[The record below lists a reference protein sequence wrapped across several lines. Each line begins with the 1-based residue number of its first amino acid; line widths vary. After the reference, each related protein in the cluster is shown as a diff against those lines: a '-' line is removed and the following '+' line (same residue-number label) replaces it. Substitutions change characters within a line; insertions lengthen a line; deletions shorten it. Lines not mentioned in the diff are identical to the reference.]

1 MRNVAAKLRRLLLIV
16 VGLIA
21 ASLVCLICS
30 CGRRS
35 ADSLEVA
42 GQVEAVTVGAGSRVG
57 GRVSEVLAK
66 EGQHVAEGDV
76 LVKLETDEAEASLA
90 AARAKLAQAEATLE
104 KLKTGARPE
113 EIRQAEAAAEQAR
126 QRYKISQQATRP
138 QDLAAGVAME
148 DAARAQRDQAK
159 SDFDRIDRLFQAQ
172 AVPQQRY
179 DQARHGLDAAEAQ
192 LQAASERRKLAQEGA
207 RSEEIEAARAAAE
220 QAQAAL
226 DLLKNGARKEDI
238 EAAQALRDSAA
249 ADVERAE
256 VNLRESI
263 IKAPRQG
270 VVESLGI
277 HPGDLVKPGPAVT
290 IADVDDL
297 EMFVYVS
304 AGMLG
309 YLRLGQEATLTA
321 DAYPGETF
329 TGTIEY
335 IAPTGEFTPRNLQTQ
350 EERVQ
355 QVFGVKIKLD
365 SYGGRIRAGMSM
377 TAHLPRVEGSER
389 NGAA

>member
-1 MRNVAAKLRRLLLIV
+1 MNGRRLLLIGM
-16 VGLIA
+16 GLIPA
-21 ASLVCLICS
+21 GLACLICC
-30 CGRRS
+30 CGHDS
-35 ADSLEVA
+35 ADELAVA
-42 GQVEAVTVGAGSRVG
+42 GQVEAVSVSAGSRVG
-57 GRVSEVLAK
+57 GRVSEVLAE
-66 EGQHVAEGDV
+66 EGQHVEKGDV
-76 LVKLETDEAEASLA
+76 LVKLETDEAEAARA

-104 KLKTGARPE
+104 KLRTGARPE

-126 QRYKISQQATRP
+126 QRYKIAQQATRP
-138 QDLAAGVAME
+138 EDESAAIAME

-159 SDFDRIDRLFQAQ
+159 SDFDRIERLFQAQ

-179 DQARHGLDAAEAQ
+179 DQAQHALEAAEAQ
-192 LQAASERRKLAQEGA
+192 LQAAAERRKLAQEGA

-226 DLLKNGARKEDI
+226 DLVKNGARKEDLD
-238 EAAQALRDSAA
+238 AARAVRDSAA

-256 VNLRESI
+256 VNLRENI
-263 IKAPRQG
+263 ITAPRNG
-270 VVESLGI
+270 VVDALDI
-277 HPGDLVKPGPAVT
+277 HPGDLVRPGPVAT
-290 IADVDDL
+290 IVDVDDL

-309 YLRLGQEATLTA
+309 YLRLGQEVTLTA

-329 TGTIEY
+329 TGTIVY
-335 IAPTGEFTPRNLQTQ
+335 IASSGEFTPRNLQTQ

-355 QVFGVKIKLD
+355 QVFGVKIKMD
-365 SYGGRIRAGMSM
+365 SFGGRIRAGMSM
-377 TAHLPRVEGSER
+377 TAHLPRDAGPER

>member
-1 MRNVAAKLRRLLLIV
+1 MNWRRLLLIGT
-16 VGLIA
+16 GLIPA
-21 ASLVCLICS
+21 VLAFLVCS
-30 CGRRS
+30 CGHHS
-35 ADSLEVA
+35 ADELAVA
-42 GQVEAVTVGAGSRVG
+42 GQVEAVTVSAGSRVG

-66 EGQHVAEGDV
+66 EGQHVEKGDV
-76 LVKLETDEAEASLA
+76 LVKLEMDEAEATRA

-104 KLKTGARPE
+104 KLETGARPE

-126 QRYKISQQATRP
+126 QRYKIAQQATRP
-138 QDLAAGVAME
+138 EDKSAAIAME

-159 SDFDRIDRLFQAQ
+159 SDFDRIDPLFQAQ

-179 DQARHGLDAAEAQ
+179 DQARHALDAAEAQ
-192 LQAASERRKLAQEGA
+192 LQAAAERRKLAQEGA
-207 RSEEIEAARAAAE
+207 RAEEIEAARAAAD

-226 DLLKNGARKEDI
+226 DLLKNGARKEDLD
-238 EAAQALRDSAA
+238 AARALRDSAA
-249 ADVERAE
+249 ADVDRAE

-263 IKAPRQG
+263 ITAPRNG
-270 VVESLGI
+270 VLESLDI
-277 HPGDLVKPGPAVT
+277 HPGDLVKPGPVVT

-304 AGMLG
+304 AAMLG
-309 YLRLGQEATLTA
+309 HLRLGQEVALTA

-329 TGTIEY
+329 KGTISY

-355 QVFGVKIKLD
+355 QVFGVKIKMD
-365 SYGGRIRAGMSM
+365 SFGGRIRAGMSM
-377 TAHLPRVEGSER
+377 TAHLPRDAGAER